1 MNTTKENEMLAD
13 KSWMSV
19 PGRRSD
25 DFDEQVIICA
35 VQNGGLFQQFE
46 KWDEDLLIWRATGDE
61 SCRSVEAAWVP
72 GSKSRL
78 LGVASCATEAFAV
91 VPPIQN
97 LQLKFCWRE

>member
-1 MNTTKENEMLAD
+1 MITKENEMLAN

-25 DFDEQVIICA
+25 EFDDQVYVCA
-35 VQNGGLFQQFE
+35 VQHGGHFQQFE
-46 KWDEDLLIWRATGDE
+46 KWDDDLLIWQSTSAE
-61 SCRSVEAAWVP
+61 FCRNVEAAWVP

-78 LGVASCATEAFAV
+78 LGVASCALEAFAV
-91 VPPIQN
+91 IPPIQN